1 MRLPNG
7 YGSVYKLSGKRRRP
21 FVARITTSITDEGVQ
36 KFEILGYF
44 EKRQD
49 ALEALAKYYKT
60 PVSKPNMTIK
70 QIYDEWSVIK
80 FKNLTAKNSENVI
93 KAAWNYL
100 SSLSNEK
107 IKDIRT
113 GNIQSIVDD
122 CPRARD
128 TKEDIKSLASQLFK
142 YAMQNDIVNKNYADF
157 IVLPKSEV
165 EEKEPFSTIELTKIE
180 KAADKGIP
188 FADCILIMCYMG
200 WRIGE
205 FLALTRF
212 SYDEKEQTLTGGS
225 KTEAGKNRAIPIH
238 PKIQKYVKWWVNKNG
253 DTLFCKDN
261 GKPYTT
267 KYFREECYIPALK
280 VIKVRELN
288 PHSCRHTFATML
300 NTSGASPEEIKRL
313 MGHTKYLTTARYT
326 HGDLNLLKKAIE
338 TL

>member
-1 MRLPNG
+1 MRMPNG

-36 KFEILGYF
+36 KFETLGYF
-44 EKRQD
+44 EKRPD
-49 ALEALAKYYKT
+49 ALEALAKYYKA
-60 PVSKPNMTIK
+60 PISKPNMTLA
-70 QIYDEWSVIK
+70 QTYDEWSDIK
-80 FKNLTAKNSENVI
+80 FKDIIKSSENVI
-93 KAAWNYL
+93 RAAWNYL
-100 SSLSNEK
+100 NVLST
-107 IKDIRT
+107 IKMRELRT
-113 GNIQSIVDD
+113 AMLQKVIND

-157 IVLPKSEV
+157 ITLPKAEV
-165 EEKEPFSTIELTKIE
+165 EEKEPFSTIELVKIE
-180 KAADKGIP
+180 KAAADGIP
-188 FADCILIMCYMG
+188 FADCILILCYMG

-205 FLALTRF
+205 FLTLTRF
-212 SYDEKEQTLTGGS
+212 SYNEQEQVLTGGS
-225 KTEAGKNRAIPIH
+225 KTEAGKSRAIPIH
-238 PKIQKYVKWWVNKNG
+238 PKIQKYVKQWINKNG

-300 NTSGASPEEIKRL
+300 NSSGASPEEIKRL

-326 HGDLNLLKKAIE
+326 HADLDLLKKAIK

>member
-7 YGSVYKLSGKRRRP
+7 YGSCYKLSGKRRRP
-21 FVARITTSITDEGVQ
+21 FVARITTSITDKGVQ

-44 EKRQD
+44 EKSQD
-49 ALEALAKYYKT
+49 AFAALAQHHKA
-60 PVSKPNMTIK
+60 PISKPNMTLA
-70 QIYDEWSVIK
+70 QTYDEWSEIK
-80 FKNLTAKNSENVI
+80 FKDIIKSSENVI
-93 KAAWNYL
+93 RAAWNYL
-100 SSLSNEK
+100 NVLSS
-107 IKDIRT
+107 IKMRELRT
-113 GNIQSIVDD
+113 AMLQKVIND
-122 CPRARD
+122 CPRGRD

-157 IVLPKSEV
+157 ITLPKAEST
-165 EEKEPFSTIELTKIE
+165 EKEPFSTIELVKIG
-180 KAADKGIP
+180 KAAADGIP
-188 FADCILIMCYMG
+188 FADCILILCYMG

-225 KTEAGKNRAIPIH
+225 KTESGKNRIIPIH
-238 PKIQKYVKWWVNKNG
+238 PKIQKYVKQWVNKNG

-261 GKPYTT
+261 GKPYNT

-280 VIKVRELN
+280 VIGVRELN
-288 PHSCRHTFATML
+288 PHSCRHTFATIL
-300 NTSGASPEEIKRL
+300 NASGASPEEIKRL

-326 HGDLNLLKKAIE
+326 HADLDLLKKAIE